1 MANKKP
7 VSTANS
13 RKNVPAPKMTA
24 KTTRSFIFSRQ
35 NYLLMIASFAI
46 VVLGFVLMY
55 GKEDI
60 YNATKTIV
68 APIVVMGG
76 LMLGVYAIMYKG
88 GNGAAE
94 A

>member
-1 MANKKP
+1 MATKKP
-7 VSTANS
+7 VSSATS
-13 RKNVPAPKMTA
+13 RKNVPAPKVSA
-24 KTTRSFIFSRQ
+24 VSTRSFIFSRQ

-46 VVLGFVLMY
+46 VVVGFVLMY

-68 APIVVMGG
+68 APIVVMAG

-88 GNGAAE
+88 GNGSTE

>member
-7 VSTANS
+7 VSNPNS
-13 RKNVPAPKMTA
+13 RKNVPAPKVSA
-24 KTTRSFIFSRQ
+24 KITRSFIFSRQ

-46 VVLGFVLMY
+46 VVIGFVLMY
-55 GKEDI
+55 GKDDI

-88 GNGAAE
+88 GNDAAE